1 MFTEGSCKRI
11 LDLGCGDAF
20 FEEQFPERFI
30 GVDIDM
36 VRLNQARHR
45 GVSRLI
51 LGSAESLPFVDEAF
65 DGVLLKDVLEHFY
78 LEQAFRILHEVSR
91 VLELGGMLIVTTTK
105 NTQSFWDKPDHVR
118 PYSNKW
124 VNRVLVQELGQY
136 ELVAAREL
144 SGGIRGFGKLHLE
157 WLAHALANHF
167 GIRNTHGIVVLRRV

>member
-78 LEQAFRILHEVSR
+78 LEQAFCILREVSR
-91 VLELGGMLIVTTTK
+91 VCWSWAVC
-105 NTQSFWDKPDHVR
+105 
-118 PYSNKW
+118 
-124 VNRVLVQELGQY
+124 
-136 ELVAAREL
+136 
-144 SGGIRGFGKLHLE
+144 
-157 WLAHALANHF
+157 
-167 GIRNTHGIVVLRRV
+167 